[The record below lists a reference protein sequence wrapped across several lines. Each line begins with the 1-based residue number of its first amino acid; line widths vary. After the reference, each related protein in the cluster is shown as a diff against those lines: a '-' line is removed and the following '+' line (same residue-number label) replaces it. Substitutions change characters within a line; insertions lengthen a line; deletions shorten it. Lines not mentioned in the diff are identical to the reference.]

1 MLSIG
6 VTIPFR
12 RFTTIK
18 IESPYVHLHDYKDGS
33 NVELGEGL
41 MCDYPAFLKALEDI
55 GYSDWITACPG
66 TTDAHPPTNERT
78 DEAKM
83 RINRAYLKSIGY

>member
-1 MLSIG
+1 MSHAVHWGYDPIQA
-6 VTIPFR
+6 VYDYRDRI
-12 RFTTIK
+12 
-18 IESPYVHLHDYKDGS
+18 SYVHLHDYKDGS

-66 TTDAHPPTNERT
+66 PTERT

-83 RINRAYLKSIGY
+83 RINRAYLKGIGY